1 MSIHDLA
8 SCTLLLAHIFTAYI
22 CYRAFKVKAYYAQL
36 IEEVHTELW
45 RHNVAY
51 DADAEDA
58 S

>member
-1 MSIHDLA
+1 MHDLA
-8 SCTLLLAHIFTAYI
+8 SCTLLLAHIFTAYA

-36 IEEVHTELW
+36 IEEIHTELW

-51 DADAEDA
+51 DADVEDV